1 MYHTSAVAKIFNED
15 FHALFHESGPA
26 PLSHYSGWSKKIN
39 ITRYVNWPFLS
50 RHLKE
55 RWFSRQQGS
64 FSRVTLY
71 CYHSRHRQPHNHC
84 KCHHHCHKHQ
94 HHHTFEKA
102 DLQLIGLFDLLIY
115 SAQFSKWALITRLI
129 RFMLYL
135 STQMFDF
142 TFTTDVKVLPAPCF
156 NFSVMEALT
165 QITRLKIDVNMLQK
179 KGKLIFNLVNIM
191 SHNLCVSP
199 ASSCLLLQIL
209 SCWVGW
215 TFRIWAGALLETHSR
230 SGKYSHELWLRRS
243 WTENQWIF
251 FTYIVKHEF
260 SKEKIMAEKI

>member
-1 MYHTSAVAKIFNED
+1 M
-15 FHALFHESGPA
+15 
-26 PLSHYSGWSKKIN
+26 N

-71 CYHSRHRQPHNHC
+71 CYQYHSRHRQPHNHC

-102 DLQLIGLFDLLIY
+102 DLQLIGLFELLIY

-129 RFMLYL
+129 RFMFYL

-142 TFTTDVKVLPAPCF
+142 TFTTDVKVLPAPRF
-156 NFSVMEALT
+156 KIFQWNRNWHRSPTDLKQDHQRWRF
-165 QITRLKIDVNMLQK
+165 ITVTI
-179 KGKLIFNLVNIM
+179 G
-191 SHNLCVSP
+191 S
-199 ASSCLLLQIL
+199 
-209 SCWVGW
+209 
-215 TFRIWAGALLETHSR
+215 
-230 SGKYSHELWLRRS
+230 
-243 WTENQWIF
+243 
-251 FTYIVKHEF
+251 
-260 SKEKIMAEKI
+260 